1 MRIDIYEPQAIWE
14 TGKQPEQLDIM
25 YPRKGE
31 ADQADRLFILCDGKG
46 VRGTTSAEI
55 VRKISLYFN
64 RYRNAAGEI
73 TDDDIRNALESAAD
87 TAGDGSRQPV
97 QASLSMLCIHRG
109 GITIVHTGR
118 GKVCH
123 IRPSED
129 RLLFE
134 SREQQEAY
142 ITDPAIVHVTDVQT
156 GDYFYLCTDGML
168 EGMGSDDICAYF
180 SESGSDD
187 KKRNVLRG
195 KTSGNADNHS
205 AYFFKVRA
213 VVAEPG
219 DELLE
224 GDEQSSA
231 DNLLSGRPAP
241 IRKPRPAVQKPK
253 VENAETTGTG
263 SGTAASN
270 GTKTARPIGEVKP
283 QATKT
288 AAEQQQRKPS
298 YRQLEPKADFQ
309 RTRRVPDTYDDEHHT
324 NMRMVLLVVLILLL
338 AIAAGALWYFNS
350 DSPAT
355 MPTDSIETTTPS
367 TADSAAMNAAEPA
380 DSAIIPDSAIA
391 EPERL
396 EPVND
401 YHKRNTPRH
410 SDYEDEYDYGDESS
424 DETEVTEPETPA
436 NVETETPKP
445 AAETPK
451 ASTEGNAGGA
461 TGE

>member
-31 ADQADRLFILCDGKG
+31 ADQADRLFIICDGKG
-46 VRGTTSAEI
+46 LHGTTSAEI

-87 TAGDGSRQPV
+87 TSGDGSRQPV

-118 GKVCH
+118 GKVYH
-123 IRPSED
+123 IRPSEN

-134 SREQQEAY
+134 SREQDEAY

-156 GDYFYLCTDGML
+156 DDYFYLCTDGML
-168 EGMGSDDICAYF
+168 EGMGSDDICEYF
-180 SESGSDD
+180 SETGSDD

-195 KTSGNADNHS
+195 NTSGNTDNHS

-224 GDEQSSA
+224 GNEQSSA

-241 IRKPRPAVQKPK
+241 IRKPRPVVQKTK
-253 VENAETTGTG
+253 AEKPEAGKAATTATD
-263 SGTAASN
+263 N
-270 GTKTARPIGEVKP
+270 ETKTVKPIGE
-283 QATKT
+283 ATASNKST
-288 AAEQQQRKPS
+288 ASEQPQRKPS
-298 YRQLEPKADFQ
+298 YRQLEPKSDFQ
-309 RTRRVPDTYDDEHHT
+309 RTRRIPDTYDDEHHT
-324 NMRMVLLVVLILLL
+324 NMRMVMLVVLIILL

-350 DSPAT
+350 DSASTVPA
-355 MPTDSIETTTPS
+355 DSVETTAPS
-367 TADSAAMNAAEPA
+367 PTDSAAMNTTESA
-380 DSAIIPDSAIA
+380 DSAMIPDSAIA

-401 YHKRNTPRH
+401 YHKRTISRH
-410 SDYEDEYDYGDESS
+410 SDYENEYDYGDESS
-424 DETEVTEPETPA
+424 DETETTEPETPA
-436 NVETETPKP
+436 KVETETPKP
-445 AAETPK
+445 ATETPK
-451 ASTEGNAGGA
+451 ANSEANGGGT